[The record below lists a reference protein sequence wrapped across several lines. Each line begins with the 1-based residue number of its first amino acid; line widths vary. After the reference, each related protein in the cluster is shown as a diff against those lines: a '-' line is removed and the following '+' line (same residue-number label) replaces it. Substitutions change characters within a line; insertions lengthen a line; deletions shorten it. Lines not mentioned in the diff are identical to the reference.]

1 MNLLD
6 RYKARILN
14 TFKISLEDWW
24 DDLRIKYLGDDYRDR
39 GQPDVWEE
47 PELPEQI
54 GVKSPVWT
62 ELLTRS
68 DDSMFRY
75 RNLNNNSGVA
85 AYDTG
90 VDWFLIKFNDS
101 SLYLYTT
108 KSTTIEH
115 INYMRTLA
123 REGKGLN
130 SYVNRIVGNQ
140 YAGRNYKGNLTLMPG
155 MESISNPKALRALQL
170 IIAHQNTLKGNDMSI
185 TLEHFEEMEKKS
197 GKDGLEPNAQKALV
211 IAKQLLGEPTVSSE
225 GLLDAV
231 KKFFTPNKDKGIYDT
246 VNKGFLQS
254 LSEEVKKY
262 ANPSWVK
269 THGTNESKTIQIE
282 GANLIGSYDKV
293 VSEFITE
300 CKANRAKQHEACE
313 IAFKN
318 MDEVISMID
327 RKQLNSTENVQKAIT
342 IMKATRGIKAP
353 RVEVPK
359 VDTKVGTVKTLNDQE
374 ITQAATKL
382 LELFNTLGADTTY
395 VERWNK
401 SYRNSPAWMDWKY
414 VGKANY
420 KELYDQVKDPKFTD
434 LYQKTMEHVYDM
446 TYIGAE
452 FHKLKPYVMAMF
464 QLIEKSVKDS

>member
-1 MNLLD
+1 MTVLNS
-6 RYKARILN
+6 YISKILSQL
-14 TFKISLEDWW
+14 KVAKEDWW
-24 DDLRIKYLGDDYRDR
+24 SDLYDEEFDPNVAKN
-39 GQPDVWEE
+39 PVDVWEE
-47 PELPEQI
+47 PELPQELGI
-54 GVKSPVWT
+54 ASPVWS
-62 ELLTRS
+62 ELLTRG
-68 DDSMFRY
+68 DDKMFKY
-75 RNLNNNSGVA
+75 RNIGNNSGVDS
-85 AYDTG
+85 YDTG
-90 VDWFLIKFNDS
+90 VDWFLIKFRDGS
-101 SLYLYTT
+101 YYLYTS
-108 KSTTIEH
+108 KSTEPEH
-115 INYMRTLA
+115 IEYMRKLA
-123 REGKGLN
+123 FDGKGLN
-130 SYVNRIVGNQ
+130 SYVDRIVGKG
-140 YAGRNYKGNLTLMPG
+140 YAGRNYKGSITMMPG
-155 MESISNPKALRALQL
+155 MESIGNPKAFRALQL
-170 IIAHQNTLKGNDMSI
+170 IIAHQNTLKGNYMSV
-185 TLEHFEEMEKKS
+185 TLEHFEELAQKS
-197 GKDGLEPNAQKALV
+197 GKDGLEPNAQKALD
-211 IAKQLLGEPTVSSE
+211 IAKQLLSKPTASSE

-246 VNKGFLQS
+246 VNKGFLQN
-254 LSEEVKKY
+254 LSDEVKKY

-269 THGTNESKTIQIE
+269 THGTNTSKTIQIE

-300 CKANRAKQHEACE
+300 CKTNRAKQHEACD

-342 IMKATRGIKAP
+342 IMKATRGIKSP

-359 VDTKVGTVKTLNDQE
+359 VKTEVGTVKTLNDQE
-374 ITQAATKL
+374 IVQAATKL

-401 SYRNSPAWMDWKY
+401 SYRNTAAWMDWKY
-414 VGKANY
+414 VGPSNY
-420 KELYDQVKDPKFTD
+420 KELSSQVKDPKFTD